1 MSVKLIK
8 RCDTASAV
16 NQRLKAERD
25 DMVPSMAQKVAYS
38 QDTQKCFQNILGPL
52 SLFSHADKDD
62 VKKRDRAQEARSE
75 SSASEKIMN
84 VPATLSEL
92 CQQLRG
98 RLNQQSP
105 PLSHTEDQEMLVSL
119 ITSKLG
125 LIWRDLCGM
134 LGDPMLTSDENRW
147 LRGRTF
153 GEVLHICERL
163 YLHYLHL
170 LDALERRSVFSPWAN
185 RNRLAARMALD
196 LSSLLNVHSIRR
208 RIAMGIKATQDT
220 GYQQVVEMMHADA
233 CPRELDLRLH
243 VKPGCKKCA
252 ASRQQQT
259 TVEKELIEI
268 QEKIG
273 ELDLECVYKLIPCHL
288 ELITSKM
295 ETLCA
300 TPCSTSKAEEEEDQ
314 LKTTTRLKGCNSMP
328 ELQRETL
335 LEELEM
341 AALPARSQSSLGLLS
356 ISPGSGLEE
365 HITPAEDLRR
375 LLQDANPVEKFDSET
390 DIPPL
395 IRALST
401 SGSSKLKQLTH
412 VLWRLEDEE
421 GRRRETEGQG
431 EAERPQPPQAEVVS
445 VSMPTQGVVWAAAS
459 RVSDRVCLDTISI
472 SMCPPVYN
480 DLTGE
485 IEALSVKWLDRNLF
499 DRDEI
504 KDVYEELSQSL
515 PIQYLN
521 FDEDPMIETCL
532 NIGIPVLDLKRKN
545 HEKKLMNSSLHMPNP
560 YGISHR
566 KRTDMMADHK
576 RPTDVTS
583 RAYAAWH
590 RWWKSN
596 LTPND
601 YLNYLSDQ
609 SDYLSVVFH
618 LYDSD
623 DSDEED
629 ECEKLL
635 QLQRE
640 RKRRQ
645 LAKTDALRRHKQ
657 AYTPGL
663 WNVNSVL
670 LGGLGKEPALDEV
683 EGADEEIQH
692 VVRGGQGAVD
702 NHTHTMPEGDEQVQ
716 ARLERIWTTLHLSE
730 TQRLDMAIKYSSATH
745 RDRLEEAIVAWEKA
759 TNLIQQREKVLLQL
773 EQFEKVASDPNRFFQ
788 RGYNG
793 TSAARME
800 EASSREK
807 LQSQIAALDKLLSQ
821 IIHHIAVTFKDT
833 VTYKGR
839 PYGEKMRWDCVEMLY
854 WLQQE
859 RRAQA
864 LEKLVEGRGIL
875 PARLPPI
882 NSSHILYP
890 HLHPTPE
897 EHFPLAIE
905 ENIQCKELLCFPCT
919 NIEANAK

>member
-1 MSVKLIK
+1 
-8 RCDTASAV
+8 
-16 NQRLKAERD
+16 
-25 DMVPSMAQKVAYS
+25 
-38 QDTQKCFQNILGPL
+38 
-52 SLFSHADKDD
+52 
-62 VKKRDRAQEARSE
+62 RAQEARSE

-125 LIWRDLCGM
+125 LIWRDLCGL

-153 GEVLHICERL
+153 GEVLHICERI

-208 RIAMGIKATQDT
+208 RIAMGIKATRDT

-356 ISPGSGLEE
+356 TTPGSGLEE

-375 LLQDANPVEKFDSET
+375 LLQDANPVENFDSET

-412 VLWRLEDEE
+412 VLRRLEDEE

-521 FDEDPMIETCL
+521 FDE
-532 NIGIPVLDLKRKN
+532 
-545 HEKKLMNSSLHMPNP
+545 
-560 YGISHR
+560 
-566 KRTDMMADHK
+566 
-576 RPTDVTS
+576 
-583 RAYAAWH
+583 
-590 RWWKSN
+590 
-596 LTPND
+596 
-601 YLNYLSDQ
+601 Q

-670 LGGLGKEPALDEV
+670 LGEV

-745 RDRLEEAIVAWEKA
+745 RDRLEEVEHDSPLAIVAWEKA
-759 TNLIQQREKVLLQL
+759 TNLIQQREKVMLQL

-788 RGYNG
+788 REVHISPVPPCQGYNG
-793 TSAARME
+793 TSAARMK

-864 LEKLVEGRGIL
+864 LEKLVAGRGIL